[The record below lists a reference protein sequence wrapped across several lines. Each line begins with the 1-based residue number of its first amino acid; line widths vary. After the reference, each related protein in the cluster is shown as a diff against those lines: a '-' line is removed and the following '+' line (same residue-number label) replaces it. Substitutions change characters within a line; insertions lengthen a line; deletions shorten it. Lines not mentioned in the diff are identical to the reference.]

1 MKTQIK
7 LVLLAVAGAFAASS
21 ALAGGGYNPPGGGE
35 DGGTKFTDTKS
46 TSSTVSNTSTAS
58 KTTTGKFA
66 QESDKSNVE
75 KVSTDIKINGG
86 GTLNITAKAD
96 AATNTRQVSYRNDG
110 ELGSNASASVD
121 HSVTGNLG
129 NVGLNVGAGDGNQ
142 QSNALAIADLSFV
155 TGGVS
160 VSSDSC
166 RGGDC
171 GNGGTSSKGAA
182 AIASSQAEQ
191 DGQLNNWSIGHGDKL
206 TAAVWHSVNGNTG
219 VVGVNVAAGQGNQQG
234 NSTSIAN
241 AKGAIL
247 ASATASTSQQLDHNK
262 SFTDQACDLTAAVG
276 NSLMNNTGNV
286 GVNIASGIGN
296 HQANSLVIAAAS
308 GK

>member
-21 ALAGGGYNPPGGGE
+21 ALAGGGYPPPGGGDE
-35 DGGTKFTDTKS
+35 GGTKFTDTKT
-46 TSSTVSNTSTAS
+46 TSSTVTNTSTAS

-66 QESDKSNVE
+66 QAVDKSDTENVN
-75 KVSTDIKINGG
+75 TNININGG

-191 DGQLNNWSIGHGDKL
+191 DGQLNNWSIGRGDKL
-206 TAAVWHSVNGNTG
+206 TAAVWHSVNNNTG

-276 NSLMNNTGNV
+276 NSVMNNTGNV

-296 HQANSLVIAAAS
+296 QQANSLVIAAAS